1 MQTSASV
8 SPATLTSGSGAK
20 LASLEGL
27 RGILALTVCAGHL
40 GLNNLGAQFGFQV
53 RFDAAVDVFF
63 AISGFVLS
71 RAYYLERRLFRDLA
85 VSRFARLYPL
95 HLLTM
100 LWCLLLSYNGRIEW
114 TQFWQNIFLIQNVG
128 LPPNRWAYNF
138 PSWSISVEMAISL
151 AFYFVMRRDRAW
163 LPPLL
168 LATGISMSAF
178 ATSSGLTPA
187 LNHGGVFNSGLL
199 RGFSGFCLGAAAYL
213 LTVHA
218 PEACRQIQPRWLTC
232 HSRPHSVLP
241 DGSLVVAELRRVCR
255 ADLSF
260 RPRRGRRRGDAGSVV
275 AAVRLARSGVLFCLP
290 AAHSDLLDCGGL
302 VRGRAPARFSQD
314 SAAAGGACGVCR
326 VFPAVRIADAE
337 AAADLAATPP
347 PSSGLTPRINPFRAA
362 CA

>member
-71 RAYYLERRLFRDLA
+71 RAYYLERRSFRDLA

-100 LWCLLLSYNGRIEW
+100 LWCLLLSYNGGIDW

-218 PEACRQIQPRWLTC
+218 PEACRRFSRVGSLAILALIPCFLMEAWWWLSSGVFAALIFLSVLAAASDGEMPVLS
-232 HSRPHSVLP
+232 SRPFVWLGAVSYSVYLLHIPIYWTAGALFGEERLIGLAKIPLLLAVLAASAVCFRLFELP
-241 DGSLVVAELRRVCR
+241 MQKLL
-255 ADLSF
+255 LIWL
-260 RPRRGRRRGDAGSVV
+260 RPRRLV
-275 AAVRLARSGVLFCLP
+275 P
-290 AAHSDLLDCGGL
+290 A
-302 VRGRAPARFSQD
+302 
-314 SAAAGGACGVCR
+314 
-326 VFPAVRIADAE
+326 
-337 AAADLAATPP
+337 
-347 PSSGLTPRINPFRAA
+347 
-362 CA
+362 